1 LKLKAFYLYAES
13 QIHAGTGAD
22 VGIVDLP
29 IQRERTTGF
38 PVIQGIKGALRAS
51 GLIKDDSIFGSK
63 PSKGG
68 DENTDAGKISFSEAK
83 ILLFPVRSAEK
94 MFVWVTCPIVLRRF
108 ARSTDK
114 KLEIPDVPNDKV
126 LLADQNFNEKSLTL
140 EELELQFDKNPKV
153 SSIAIFL
160 SNCAPDSYMA
170 GKLKRDLVL
179 VSDDLFAKIIK
190 TMTEV
195 QPRIRIDEETG
206 IVAKGALWYEE
217 YLPQDS
223 VMYFAARETVYSKGS
238 EAKLSEL
245 NGKIMTIGGKET
257 TGKGFVFVK
266 EVV

>member
-1 LKLKAFYLYAES
+1 MKAFCLYAES

-51 GLIKDDSIFGSK
+51 GLIKDDTVFGSK

-68 DENTDAGKISFSEAK
+68 EENTDAGKISFSEAK

-94 MFVWVTCPIVLRRF
+94 MFVWVTCPMVLRRF

-114 KLEIPDVPNDKV
+114 KLEVPDVQNDKV
-126 LLADQNFNEKSLTL
+126 LLADQNYNEKSLML
-140 EELELQFDKNPKV
+140 EELELQFEKNPEV
-153 SSIAIFL
+153 ASIATFL
-160 SNCAPDSYMA
+160 SSCAPDSYLA
-170 GKLKRDLVL
+170 TKLKRDLVL
-179 VSDDLFAKIIK
+179 VSDDLFAKIVK

-195 QPRIRIDEETG
+195 QPRIRIDEKTG
-206 IVAKGALWYEE
+206 IVVSGALWYEE

-223 VMYFAARETVYSKGS
+223 VLYFTARETVYSKGS
-238 EAKLSEL
+238 ESKLSEL
-245 NGKIMTIGGKET
+245 DKKTMIIGGKET

>member
-1 LKLKAFYLYAES
+1 LKAFYLYAES

-51 GLIKDDSIFGSK
+51 GIVDDSIFGSK

-68 DENTDAGKISFSEAK
+68 DDATDAGKVAFSEAK

-94 MFVWVTCPIVLRRF
+94 MFVWVTCPLILGRF
-108 ARSTDK
+108 SRSTGK
-114 KLEIPDVPNDKV
+114 KLNVPSIQEGKALV
-126 LLADQNFNEKSLTL
+126 ADQSFGDGPLTL
-140 EELELQFDKNPKV
+140 EELELPCQKSTEVN
-153 SSIAIFL
+153 SIASIVA
-160 SNCAPDSYMA
+160 NCAPDEYIKV
-170 GKLKRDLVL
+170 KLKSDLVL
-179 VSDDLFAKIIK
+179 VSDDMFAKIVK

-195 QPRIRIDEETG
+195 QPRIRIDEKTG
-206 IVAKGALWYEE
+206 IVARGALWYEE

-223 VMYFAARETVYSKGS
+223 VLYFICRETVYAKGTESKL
-238 EAKLSEL
+238 EVL
-245 NGKIMTIGGKET
+245 NGKVISIGGKET
-257 TGKGFVFVK
+257 TGKGFVSVK

>member
-1 LKLKAFYLYAES
+1 MKAFCLYAES

-51 GLIKDDSIFGSK
+51 GMIKDDSLFGSK

-68 DENTDAGKISFSEAK
+68 EENTDAGKISFSEAK

-108 ARSTDK
+108 ARSTGK
-114 KLEIPDVPNDKV
+114 KLEVPNVQNDKV
-126 LLADQNFNEKSLTL
+126 LLADQNFNEKSLML
-140 EELELQFDKNPKV
+140 EELELQFEKNARV
-153 SSIAIFL
+153 ASIAELL
-160 SNCAPDSYMA
+160 SICAPDSYM
-170 GKLKRDLVL
+170 GTKLKRDLVL
-179 VSDDLFAKIIK
+179 VSDDLFAKIVK

-195 QPRIRIDEETG
+195 QPRIRIDEKTG
-206 IVAKGALWYEE
+206 IVVSGALWYEE

-223 VMYFAARETVYSKGS
+223 VLYFTARETVYSKGS
-238 EAKLSEL
+238 ESKLSEL
-245 NGKIMTIGGKET
+245 NEKTMIIGGKET

>member
-1 LKLKAFYLYAES
+1 MKAFYLYAES

-51 GLIKDDSIFGSK
+51 GLIKDDNVFGSK

-68 DENTDAGKISFSEAK
+68 EENTDAGKISFSEAK

-94 MFVWVTCPIVLRRF
+94 MFVWVTCPMVLRRF

-126 LLADQNFNEKSLTL
+126 LLADQNFSEKSLTL

-153 SSIAIFL
+153 ASIATLL
-160 SNCAPDSYMA
+160 SGCAPDSYMA
-170 GKLKRDLVL
+170 AKLKRDLVL
-179 VSDDLFAKIIK
+179 VSDDIFAKIVK
-190 TMTEV
+190 SMTEV
-195 QPRIRIDEETG
+195 QPRIRIDEKTG
-206 IVAKGALWYEE
+206 IVVSGALWYEE

-223 VMYFAARETVYSKGS
+223 VLYFVARETVYSKGS
-238 EAKLSEL
+238 ESKLSEL
-245 NGKIMTIGGKET
+245 DGKTMTIGGNET